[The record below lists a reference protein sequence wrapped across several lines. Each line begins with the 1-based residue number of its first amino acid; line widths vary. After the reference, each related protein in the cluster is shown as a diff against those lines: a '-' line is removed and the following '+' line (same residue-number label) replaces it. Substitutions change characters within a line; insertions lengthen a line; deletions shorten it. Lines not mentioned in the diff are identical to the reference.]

1 MMRRHTAPS
10 LLFLALGALLAAA
23 GPAGGDGKMREDAP
37 PCAHARA
44 RLAARSGEGD
54 QPGQREWRAGFYEID
69 GELDFAAER
78 FLGRVT
84 AHLTPLAAYGGADSL
99 ILDALSTLTVSEVR
113 VDGAPATWRRRD
125 GTAIV
130 VATPGAPPGVPVRV
144 EVAYEAA
151 PNFDGEFIPFYFPG
165 YYWNGGIAASC
176 QTMTETQYAGAW
188 WPCIDRLT
196 HKADSVALAITV
208 PDTMMVAA
216 NGVLEAVETPAP
228 GKRTYRWRHRHPIA
242 TYLVGMAVT
251 NYADDYQ
258 PEGLH
263 PPGTGWPWEETYT
276 FASDATTMPLQY
288 FIWPKHREAAVVQ
301 LSKIPSMLDCYCE
314 RYGDYPF
321 KDEKYGVAEFSFG
334 GGMEHQTCSFI
345 GASVIVSPDSLHYV
359 QPHELSHQ
367 WFGDHVSPA
376 TWEDIWLNEGFATY
390 SEAVFFEW
398 VGRSTAGE
406 YMRSRRWRQSF
417 AGSVYAPNVTFGTTS
432 YYKGGWTLHM
442 LRQLVGDADFFEILR
457 YWVQD
462 SPAADGTGS
471 TADFQAAAE
480 LISGRNLDGFFQR
493 WVYGTGRPEYYYEW
507 SAAEEAGGTWR
518 VDLELRQTQAGALFP
533 DSLDVGLYTAAGDS
547 AVHRV
552 EPAQAVQSYAWT
564 LDGEPS
570 AVKLDPHHRLLHL
583 AVEGRPGDAPLSLA
597 APYPNP
603 FGGAAGATIE
613 LALRTE
619 GRVTVALFD
628 VRGRRVRT
636 LLDESRGYG
645 PLFLSWDG
653 RDDDGHALAYGVY
666 LVRAEAAGRVEARK
680 IVFLPVD

>member
-1 MMRRHTAPS
+1 MRGSFSPP
-10 LLFLALGALLAAA
+10 LLFLCLAALLAAS
-23 GPAGGDGKMREDAP
+23 PAGGDGKLREDP
-37 PCAHARA
+37 VPCAHARG

-54 QPGQREWRAGFYEID
+54 QPGQREWRAGFYEIT

-78 FLGRVT
+78 FLGHLT
-84 AHLTPLAAYGGADSL
+84 AHLIPRAEFGGADSL
-99 ILDALSTLTVSEVR
+99 VLDALATLVVSDVS
-113 VDGAPATWRRRD
+113 VDGVPATWRRRD
-125 GTAIV
+125 EFCIV
-130 VATPGAPPGVPVRV
+130 VATPGAPAEVPVRV
-144 EVAYEAA
+144 EVLYEAA
-151 PNFDGEFIPFYFPG
+151 PNFEGEFIPFYFPG
-165 YYWNGGIAASC
+165 YYWNGAIAASC

-196 HKADSVALAITV
+196 HPADSVALAVTV

-216 NGVLEAVETPAP
+216 NGVLEAIETPEP
-228 GKRTYRWRHRHPIA
+228 GKRTYRWRERHRIA

-251 NYADDYQ
+251 NFADDYQ

-263 PPGTGWPWEETYT
+263 PPGAGWPWEETYT
-276 FASDATTMPLQY
+276 FASDGTTMPLQY
-288 FIWPKHREAAVVQ
+288 FIWPKHREGAVPM
-301 LSKIPSMLDCYCE
+301 LSQIPSMLDCYCE
-314 RYGDYPF
+314 KFGDYPF

-345 GASVIVSPDSLHYV
+345 GASVIASPDTLHYV

-390 SEAVFFEW
+390 SEAIFYEW
-398 VGRSTAGE
+398 AGRYTAGE

-417 AGSVYAPNVTFGTTS
+417 GGSVYAPDVTFGTTS

-442 LRQLVGDADFFEILR
+442 LRQLVGDAAFFGILE
-457 YWVQD
+457 YWAQD
-462 SPAADGTGS
+462 SPAAAGNGIGS

-480 LISGRNLDGFFQR
+480 LVSGRDLDGFFQR

-507 SAAEEAGGTWR
+507 TATEEAGGQWL

-533 DSLDVGLYTAAGDS
+533 DSLDIGLYTAGGDS
-547 AVHRV
+547 VIHRV
-552 EPAQAVQSYAWT
+552 CPDQAVQSYAWT
-564 LDGEPS
+564 LAAEPT
-570 AVKLDPHHRLLHL
+570 AVALDPHHRLLHL

-603 FGGAAGATIE
+603 FGHAAGTTIE
-613 LALRTE
+613 LAHRTE
-619 GRVTVALFD
+619 GSVTVTLFD

-636 LLDESRGYG
+636 LLDEPRGYG
-645 PLFLSWDG
+645 PVFLNWDG
-653 RDDDGHALAYGVY
+653 RDDGGHVLAYGVY
-666 LVRAEAAGRVEARK
+666 LLRAEAAGHVEARK